1 MVSASNEEIALR
13 AEKIV
18 ALAERKKALLDK
30 IAQSAA
36 ELERLSPWGIVNPS
50 DLAFLSQKG
59 IHLSLYEIPSDKY
72 NLIGED
78 VKTLLVNS
86 SKTTKRFLL
95 ISETEAEKGER
106 PAGLVP
112 EAYQV
117 VLPEKSS
124 DEIAAEIDSAKSE
137 ISKIEADLTE
147 SAVFAKSLS
156 DCEKSLEKEIEFESV
171 YSGMERDAEEKNT
184 SLSWISGFVPVD
196 SLAALKET
204 AARSNWALLCEDPS
218 EDDPVPTKL

>member
-1 MVSASNEEIALR
+1 MIVPMKKVSLVILSKEKEAALKTLRASGLVHLQNVEGKGERLSALKNVSAKLRAAQAILAEMKIPQKNLKMVSASNEEAALR

-117 VLPEKSS
+117 VLHEK
-124 DEIAAEIDSAKSE
+124 
-137 ISKIEADLTE
+137 
-147 SAVFAKSLS
+147 
-156 DCEKSLEKEIEFESV
+156 
-171 YSGMERDAEEKNT
+171 
-184 SLSWISGFVPVD
+184 
-196 SLAALKET
+196 
-204 AARSNWALLCEDPS
+204 
-218 EDDPVPTKL
+218 